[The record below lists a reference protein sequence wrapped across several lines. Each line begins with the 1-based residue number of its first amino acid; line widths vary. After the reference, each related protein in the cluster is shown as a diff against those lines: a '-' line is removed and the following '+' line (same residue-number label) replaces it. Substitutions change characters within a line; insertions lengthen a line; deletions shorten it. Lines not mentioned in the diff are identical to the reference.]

1 MFRDR
6 SNRFLECFNNYF
18 RSVSILFLYFYSKC
32 SNMAFTYRRIITY
45 FFRGLLFVV
54 PIALTIYVIYLIIQ
68 FLDGILPIPIPGL
81 GILIMLAFITFIG
94 FLASIFI
101 TKPLFDIFEKWVF
114 KIPLINILYTSIKD
128 LMSAFVG
135 DKKKFNI
142 PVIVKLSEG
151 MSRLGFIT
159 QDDLTILE
167 EENLVAIYFPHSY
180 NFSGNLYL
188 VPKDNVRIL
197 KNVKSADIMKMIVSR
212 GFSPLHD

>member
-1 MFRDR
+1 M
-6 SNRFLECFNNYF
+6 
-18 RSVSILFLYFYSKC
+18 V
-32 SNMAFTYRRIITY
+32 FTYRRILTY

-54 PIALTIYVIYLIIQ
+54 PIALTIYVIVLIIQ

-81 GILIMLAFITFIG
+81 GILIMLGFVTFIG

-101 TKPLFDIFEKWVF
+101 TKPLFEIFERWVF

-135 DKKKFNI
+135 DKKKFNT
-142 PVIVKLSEG
+142 PVIVKMSENI
-151 MSRLGFIT
+151 SRLGFIT
-159 QDDLTILE
+159 QEDLGVIE

-188 VPKDNVRIL
+188 VPKENVRIL
-197 KNVKSADIMKMIVSR
+197 NNIRSADVMKFIVSGGVSHLVR
-212 GFSPLHD
+212 E

>member
-1 MFRDR
+1 M
-6 SNRFLECFNNYF
+6 S
-18 RSVSILFLYFYSKC
+18 
-32 SNMAFTYRRIITY
+32 FTYKRFITY
-45 FFRGLLFVV
+45 FFRGILFVI
-54 PIALTIYVIYLIIQ
+54 PLALTIYIIILTIN
-68 FLDGILPIPIPGL
+68 FLDGIIPIPVPGL
-81 GILIMLAFITFIG
+81 GILIMLGFITFVG
-94 FLASIFI
+94 YLAGLFI
-101 TKPLFDIFEKWVF
+101 TKPLFEIFEKWIF
-114 KIPLINILYTSIKD
+114 KIPLINIVYTSIKD

-159 QDDLTILE
+159 QDDLSILE

-197 KNVKSADIMKMIVSR
+197 NNVKSSDIMKFIVS
-212 GFSPLHD
+212 GGVSNLEQV

>member
-1 MFRDR
+1 
-6 SNRFLECFNNYF
+6 
-18 RSVSILFLYFYSKC
+18 
-32 SNMAFTYRRIITY
+32 MAFTYRRIITY

-54 PIALTIYVIYLIIQ
+54 PIGLTIYVITLIIQ
-68 FLDGILPIPIPGL
+68 FLDGILPIPFPGL
-81 GILIMLAFITFIG
+81 GILIMLAFITFVG

-135 DKKKFNI
+135 DKKKFNT
-142 PVIVKLSEG
+142 PVIVKLSDN

-159 QDDLTILE
+159 QDDLTKLE

-188 VPKDNVRIL
+188 VPRENVRIL
-197 KNVKSADIMKMIVSR
+197 KNVKSTDMMKFIVS
-212 GFSPLHD
+212 GGVSHLP

>member
-1 MFRDR
+1 
-6 SNRFLECFNNYF
+6 
-18 RSVSILFLYFYSKC
+18 
-32 SNMAFTYRRIITY
+32 MAFTYKKILTY

-54 PIALTIYVIYLIIQ
+54 PIALTIYVILLILQ
-68 FLDGILPIPIPGL
+68 FLDGILPIPVPGL
-81 GILIMLAFITFIG
+81 GILIMLTFITFVG
-94 FLASIFI
+94 FLASIFV
-101 TKPLFDIFEKWVF
+101 TRPLFDIFEKWVF

-135 DKKKFNI
+135 DKKKFNV

-159 QDDLTILE
+159 QDDLSLLE

-188 VPKDNVRIL
+188 VPQENVRIL
-197 KNVKSADIMKMIVSR
+197 KNIKSTDMMKFIVSGGVSILPR
-212 GFSPLHD
+212 LEQNQEGINQK

>member
-1 MFRDR
+1 M
-6 SNRFLECFNNYF
+6 S
-18 RSVSILFLYFYSKC
+18 
-32 SNMAFTYRRIITY
+32 FTYKRFITY

-54 PIALTIYVIYLIIQ
+54 PITLSIYVIYLIIQ

-81 GILIMLAFITFIG
+81 GILIMLAFITFVG

-101 TKPLFDIFEKWVF
+101 TKPLFDIFERWIF

-151 MSRLGFIT
+151 MSRLGFMT
-159 QDDLTILE
+159 QDDLAILE
-167 EENLVAIYFPHSY
+167 EDNLVAIYFPHSY

-188 VPKDNVRIL
+188 VPRDNVRIL
-197 KNVKSADIMKMIVSR
+197 RNVKSADIMKLIVS
-212 GFSPLHD
+212 GGISPMQE

>member
-1 MFRDR
+1 
-6 SNRFLECFNNYF
+6 
-18 RSVSILFLYFYSKC
+18 
-32 SNMAFTYRRIITY
+32 MAFTYRRIITY

-114 KIPLINILYTSIKD
+114 KLPLINILYTSIKD

-135 DKKKFNI
+135 DKKKFNT

-159 QDDLTILE
+159 QDDLSIIE

-188 VPKDNVRIL
+188 VPRDNVRIL
-197 KNVKSADIMKMIVSR
+197 NNVKSADIMKLIVS
-212 GFSPLHD
+212 GGVSPLHD

>member
-1 MFRDR
+1 M
-6 SNRFLECFNNYF
+6 S
-18 RSVSILFLYFYSKC
+18 
-32 SNMAFTYRRIITY
+32 FTYKRIITY

-101 TKPLFDIFEKWVF
+101 TKPLFEIFEKWVF

-151 MSRLGFIT
+151 MSRLGFMT

-167 EENLVAIYFPHSY
+167 EENLVAVYFPHSY

-188 VPKDNVRIL
+188 VPRDSVRIL
-197 KNVKSADIMKMIVSR
+197 KNVKSADIMKLIVS
-212 GFSPLHD
+212 GGVSPLHD

>member
-1 MFRDR
+1 
-6 SNRFLECFNNYF
+6 
-18 RSVSILFLYFYSKC
+18 
-32 SNMAFTYRRIITY
+32 MAFTYKRIITY

-114 KIPLINILYTSIKD
+114 KLPLINILYTSIKD

-159 QDDLTILE
+159 QDDLSIIE

-188 VPKDNVRIL
+188 VPRDNVRIL
-197 KNVKSADIMKMIVSR
+197 KNVKSADIMKLIVS
-212 GFSPLHD
+212 GGVSPLHD

>member
-1 MFRDR
+1 M
-6 SNRFLECFNNYF
+6 S
-18 RSVSILFLYFYSKC
+18 
-32 SNMAFTYRRIITY
+32 FTYKRMITY
-45 FFRGLLFVV
+45 FFRGLLFVI
-54 PIALTIYVIYLIIQ
+54 PITLTIYVIYLIIQ

-81 GILIMLAFITFIG
+81 GILIMLAFITFVG

-101 TKPLFDIFEKWVF
+101 TKPLFDIFEKWIF

-167 EENLVAIYFPHSY
+167 EDNLVAIYFPHSY

-188 VPKDNVRIL
+188 VPRDNVRIL
-197 KNVKSADIMKMIVSR
+197 RNVKSADIMKLIVS
-212 GFSPLHD
+212 GGVSSMHE